1 VNEERPLRG
10 APSLF
15 RSARFRIAILYSSAL
30 FVLAAALVGTLYYA
44 LQASLRD
51 DGIGM
56 RQVPSLSEVPDETLI
71 LADIREFERQ
81 VNEQTLDNL
90 RDFAFGALGALFVT
104 SLGVGWVIS
113 GRVLAP
119 IDEIAAV
126 ANDIQATDLSR
137 RIGLSGPDD
146 ELKRLADT
154 FDGML
159 DRLDEAFSLQRRFVA
174 DASHELRN
182 PLAVIRTN
190 LDVVLS
196 NPVAT
201 ESELRDAAQIVRRST
216 DRMSRMVD
224 DLLALARL
232 DSPTPRWETVDVA
245 EVARDISEENA
256 ESARARDVSI
266 EVSGAGAGFVRG
278 DRDAL
283 KRALAN
289 LVENAL
295 RFAPSGTA
303 VTIVTGTTDGWVF
316 LAVRDRGPGIA
327 RDEHE
332 RVFERFY
339 RIDRSRSRSSGG
351 SGLGLAI
358 VRRIA
363 TAHSGVT
370 TVFSEPGAGATFVV
384 WLPRDGAGA
393 PAAPPPDRSPLVSA

>member
-1 VNEERPLRG
+1 MSEEGPPQG
-10 APSLF
+10 ASWL

-30 FVLAAALVGTLYYA
+30 FVLAAMLVGTLYYA

-51 DGIGM
+51 DPIGM
-56 RQVPSLSEVPDETLI
+56 REVPSLSDVPDDTLV
-71 LADIREFERQ
+71 LADIREIERQ

-90 RDFAFGALGALFVT
+90 RDFAFGALGALFAT

-126 ANDIQATDLSR
+126 ASDIQATDLSR
-137 RIGLSGPDD
+137 RIGLAGPDD

-196 NPVAT
+196 NPDAT
-201 ESELRDAAQIVRRST
+201 EAELRDAAQIVRRST

-232 DSPTPRWETVDVA
+232 DSPTPRWETVDVS

-256 ESARARDVSI
+256 EPARVRDVSI
-266 EVSGAGAGFVRG
+266 EVSRAPAVRVRG

-289 LVENAL
+289 LVDNAL
-295 RFAPSGTA
+295 RFAPPGTA
-303 VTIVTGTTDGWVF
+303 VTIVTGITDGWVF
-316 LAVRDRGPGIA
+316 LAVRDRGPGIERA
-327 RDEHE
+327 EHE

-363 TAHSGVT
+363 AAHSGAT

-384 WLPRDGAGA
+384 WLPGEGAGT

>member
-1 VNEERPLRG
+1 MRRIAG
-10 APSLF
+10 F
-15 RSARFRIAILYSSAL
+15 RSARLRIAVMYSSTL
-30 FVLAAALVGTLYYA
+30 FVLAAILVGTLYVA
-44 LQASLRD
+44 LDSSLD
-51 DGIGM
+51 DDRIG
-56 RQVPSLSEVPDETLI
+56 RGAVPSLSDVPDNTLI

-81 VNEQTLDNL
+81 VNERTLANL
-90 RDFAFGALGALFVT
+90 KQFAFGALGALFVT

-126 ANDIQATDLSR
+126 ANEIQATDLSR
-137 RIGLSGPDD
+137 RIDLDGPGD

-154 FDGML
+154 FDRML
-159 DRLDEAFSLQRRFVA
+159 DRLDDAFSTQRRFVA

-190 LDVVLS
+190 IDVVLS
-196 NPVAT
+196 DPEAT
-201 ESELRDAAQIVRRST
+201 QEDLRSAAEVVRRST

-232 DSPTPRWETVDVA
+232 DSPTPRWESVDLASVA
-245 EVARDISEENA
+245 KELAEDDEELARS
-256 ESARARDVSI
+256 RDLSI
-266 EVSGAGAGFVRG
+266 EVAISDPALVRG

-283 KRALAN
+283 KRALDN

-295 RFAPSGTA
+295 RFAPAGSQVVVG
-303 VTIVTGTTDGWVF
+303 TGTRVGWAY
-316 LAVRDRGPGIA
+316 LAVRDRGPGLEPG
-327 RDEHE
+327 EHE

-339 RIDRSRSRSSGG
+339 RTDPSRSRSSGG

-363 TAHSGVT
+363 EAHGGEA
-370 TVFSEPGAGATFVV
+370 TVHSEPGAGATFVV
-384 WLPRDGAGA
+384 WLPSADGSSTE
-393 PAAPPPDRSPLVSA
+393 APPKASPLTAA

>member
-1 VNEERPLRG
+1 ML
-10 APSLF
+10 
-15 RSARFRIAILYSSAL
+15 RSARSRIALLYSSAL
-30 FVLAAALVGTLYYA
+30 FVLAALLVGTLYYA
-44 LQASLRD
+44 LQVSLRD
-51 DGIGM
+51 DRIGM
-56 RQVPSLSEVPDETLI
+56 GEVPSLSEVPDDTLV
-71 LADIREFERQ
+71 LADIRELERQ
-81 VNEQTLDNL
+81 VNEQTLANL
-90 RDFAFGALGALFVT
+90 RDFALGALGALFVT

-126 ANDIQATDLSR
+126 ASDIQATDLSR
-137 RIGLSGPDD
+137 RIDLAGPDD

-154 FDGML
+154 FDRML
-159 DRLDEAFSLQRRFVA
+159 ERLDEAFSLQRRFVA

-196 NPVAT
+196 NPDAT
-201 ESELRDAAQIVRRST
+201 EPDMRNAAQIVRRST
-216 DRMSRMVD
+216 ERMSRMVD

-232 DSPTPRWETVDVA
+232 DSPTPSWETVDVS
-245 EVARDISEENA
+245 EVARDIREENA
-256 ESARARDVSI
+256 ETARARDVSI
-266 EVSGAGAGFVRG
+266 EVTGADVAPVRG

-295 RFAPSGTA
+295 RFAPPGTA
-303 VTIVTGTTDGWVF
+303 VTIATGLVDGWVF
-316 LAVRDRGPGIA
+316 LAVQDRGPGIA
-327 RDEHE
+327 RVEHE

-363 TAHSGVT
+363 TAHSGST
-370 TVFSEPGAGATFVV
+370 TVFSEPGAGATFVL
-384 WLPRDGAGA
+384 WLPREGAGT
-393 PAAPPPDRSPLVSA
+393 PATPPPNRSPLVSAQ